1 MKGLDWII
9 APLALIAFALSMGV
23 IVVWVPDIDLAIV
36 CIFAVALASYDFWL
50 TARRSLNGRD
60 NGLSADG

>member
-9 APLALIAFALSMGV
+9 APLALVAFALSMGV

-36 CIFAVALASYDFWL
+36 CIFAVVLASYDFWVS
-50 TARRSLNGRD
+50 AFRRWTPRD
-60 NGLSADG
+60 NRRTPDG